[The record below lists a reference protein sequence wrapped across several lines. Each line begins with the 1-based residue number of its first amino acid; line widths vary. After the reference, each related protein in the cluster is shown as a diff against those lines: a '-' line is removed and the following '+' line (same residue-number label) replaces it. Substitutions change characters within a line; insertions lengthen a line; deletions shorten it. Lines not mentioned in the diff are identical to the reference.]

1 MSNPSQ
7 NQVGIDVCKAHLD
20 CALPGR
26 AKLRVPNSPK
36 GFQTLLSLLPP
47 HSHVFM
53 EATGGYERDLLAAV
67 HGAGVAVSVINALHV
82 RHFARAKG
90 LLAKTDAIDARVLA
104 DYGRAVPCRLSSPAD
119 PTQSALAEL
128 CSARE
133 LLVNTRS
140 ALLCASSHLKLPA
153 TKKAYQSQLRC
164 VDIQIQKIEAAIL
177 KLIQAHRPS
186 AARYATLRSVRG
198 VGPATAAT
206 LQALL
211 PELGSLSNKK
221 LCALAGLAPFNH
233 DSGPRCAKRSVHGGR
248 RKVRHALFMATLSV
262 IRYDSAPAAFY
273 HRLKNA
279 GKPSKLALI
288 AAARKLLCLL
298 NHLLKSHWLL
308 PSIPPKN

>member
-26 AKLRVPNSPK
+26 AKLRLPNSST

-47 HSHVFM
+47 RSHVFM
-53 EATGGYERDLLAAV
+53 EATGGYERDLLAAL
-67 HGAGVAVSVINALHV
+67 HEAGVAASVLNPLHV
-82 RHFARAKG
+82 RLFARAKG

-104 DYGRAVPCRLSSPAD
+104 DYGRAVPCRLSMPAD

-133 LLVNTRS
+133 LLVNSRT
-140 ALLCASSHLKLPA
+140 ALLCAAKRLKL
-153 TKKAYQSQLRC
+153 TVTEKAFQSQLRSL
-164 VDIQIQKIEAAIL
+164 DTQIQKIEDATL
-177 KLIQAHRPS
+177 KFIQAHRPS
-186 AARYATLRSVRG
+186 AARYATMRTVRG
-198 VGPATAAT
+198 VGPTTAAI

-233 DSGPRCAKRSVHGGR
+233 DSGPRSGKRSVHGGR
-248 RKVRHALFMATLSV
+248 RKVRRALFLATLSV
-262 IRYDSAPAAFY
+262 IRYDSPPASFY

-279 GKPSKLALI
+279 GKPSKVALI

-298 NHLLKSHWLL
+298 NHLLKSSWIL
-308 PSIPPKN
+308 PSIPLQN